1 MNRAEEDYLK
11 LIYELQVE
19 ANRPI
24 IKNNEIK
31 DAFGYTDQSV
41 NDMIKRLS
49 DQKFVKFVPYK
60 GVALTKKGIDVAVK
74 LVRAHRIWEVFL
86 TKHLNYPWHKVHDEA
101 ERLEHASSE
110 HMVEELYKYLEY
122 PKTCSHGNPI
132 PKTNGEI
139 TIIKDQP
146 LLDSNPN
153 DSFII
158 ERVTDDPYLLTM
170 LDEFKIG
177 LKDQVKVIAKDQH
190 NEFLKILTNHGEVVL
205 TFASSKRI
213 FGRNI
218 K

>member
-1 MNRAEEDYLK
+1 
-11 LIYELQVE
+11 
-19 ANRPI
+19 
-24 IKNNEIK
+24 
-31 DAFGYTDQSV
+31 
-41 NDMIKRLS
+41 
-49 DQKFVKFVPYK
+49 
-60 GVALTKKGIDVAVK
+60 
-74 LVRAHRIWEVFL
+74 
-86 TKHLNYPWHKVHDEA
+86 WHKVHDEA